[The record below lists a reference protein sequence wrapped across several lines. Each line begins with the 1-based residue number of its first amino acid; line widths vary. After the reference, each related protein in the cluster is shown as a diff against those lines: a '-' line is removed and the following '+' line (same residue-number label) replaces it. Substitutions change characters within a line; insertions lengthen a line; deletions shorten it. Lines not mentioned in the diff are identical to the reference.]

1 MRTTYLV
8 IHLTCVKKNRKLLFE
23 KAMIEGKIP
32 DLLEHLYYTFQID
45 QRKRYYGSPT
55 SQIFTL
61 LDDTYDFSSVPENV
75 KRD

>member
-1 MRTTYLV
+1 
-8 IHLTCVKKNRKLLFE
+8 
-23 KAMIEGKIP
+23 MIEGKIP